1 MRAPTSERSA
11 AVGGA
16 RTRHETLRLVDGSV
30 QSSYSQVVCTFR
42 AASRPVMITGN
53 VLPIVE
59 DVRRGVGQRGR
70 SCIRGPV
77 RHLNLDPDIRLGFPS
92 DWRPIRRRMG
102 VGWVQERRSKGVGR
116 AAFPTPILTV
126 TRTRWLPPSL
136 AALVFIN
143 IARIICCNFIY

>member
-1 MRAPTSERSA
+1 MDDLGEVLRSVRAPTSERSA

-16 RTRHETLRLVDGSV
+16 RTRHETSRLVDGSV

-42 AASRPVMITGN
+42 AASSPVMITGN

-77 RHLNLDPDIRLGFPS
+77 SANL
-92 DWRPIRRRMG
+92 IRRAWPSECGSNSGQR
-102 VGWVQERRSKGVGR
+102 EKE
-116 AAFPTPILTV
+116 V
-126 TRTRWLPPSL
+126 TRASSVKFSL
-136 AALVFIN
+136 
-143 IARIICCNFIY
+143 